1 MSPSRASW
9 DAKKNDPAFRLLT
22 RPGMTVQYVACN
34 LLGGPKNPLAK
45 LEVRKALRAA
55 LDYPALVQKANNGQS
70 FPASQY
76 VTADVVGFD
85 PSLKVPAFTPGL
97 AKKMLADA
105 GYPDG
110 LDLVMNDSPTGS
122 SLPAALIE
130 QLGAAG
136 VRVKH
141 SVVDGT
147 QFYDRVARCEG
158 DLHLNGWI
166 CSTGDASELFEGNF
180 THRPAPRPG
189 APAGCGYAREE
200 LDAILDKVA
209 TTLDPEQRRN
219 LLQQAMRTVVDD
231 LPWIPLSVSY
241 DRYALTGEVAF
252 EPRADGEIYFADVR
266 SK

>member
-1 MSPSRASW
+1 
-9 DAKKNDPAFRLLT
+9 
-22 RPGMTVQYVACN
+22 
-34 LLGGPKNPLAK
+34 
-45 LEVRKALRAA
+45 
-55 LDYPALVQKANNGQS
+55 
-70 FPASQY
+70 
-76 VTADVVGFD
+76 
-85 PSLKVPAFTPGL
+85 
-97 AKKMLADA
+97 MLADA

-189 APAGCGYAREE
+189 APTGCGYAREE